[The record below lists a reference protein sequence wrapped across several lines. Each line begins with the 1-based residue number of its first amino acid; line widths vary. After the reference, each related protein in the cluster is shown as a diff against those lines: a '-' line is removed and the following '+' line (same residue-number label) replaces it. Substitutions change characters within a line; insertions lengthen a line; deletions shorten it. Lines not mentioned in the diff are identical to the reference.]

1 MKQTVEEAAMQNL
14 NLSYAI
20 IADGELAYQQQAM
33 LNMFKKGAE
42 WALKEISEHVRT
54 NMSYSD
60 KAWDMLSYI
69 EAIKG
74 NSKPYMDYLNSKK
87 ASTIHR
93 IDMDIIQ
100 QNISDIIG

>member
-1 MKQTVEEAAMQNL
+1 MKQTVEEAAMQEL

-20 IADGELAYQQQAM
+20 IADGEFAYQQQAM

-42 WALKEISEHVRT
+42 WALKEISEHVRI

-60 KAWDMLSYI
+60 KAWDVLSYI

-74 NSKPYMDYLNSKK
+74 N
-87 ASTIHR
+87 A
-93 IDMDIIQ
+93 IQ
-100 QNISDIIG
+100 SHFSLSQRTDERCHARQADD